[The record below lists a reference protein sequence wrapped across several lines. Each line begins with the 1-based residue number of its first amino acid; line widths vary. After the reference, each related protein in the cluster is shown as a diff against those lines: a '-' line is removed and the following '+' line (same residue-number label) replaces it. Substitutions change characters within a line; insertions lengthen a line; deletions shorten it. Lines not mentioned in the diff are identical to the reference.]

1 MIGQVEKR
9 KVNEPV
15 RIAAVAAAVGFLV
28 QAAFRWRWRWE
39 PRLGVPRGVETTR
52 GNSLWVLG
60 SLAALRYSSMCAL
73 RADGGEAGRV
83 SHLATALWRP
93 EMGNMGARRPE
104 VFGSAPTIRVLERL
118 GALWLGTLFTD
129 TGRAVPLCGA

>member
-15 RIAAVAAAVGFLV
+15 RIAAVAAAVGFFV
-28 QAAFRWRWRWE
+28 QAAFQAALA
-39 PRLGVPRGVETTR
+39 LGAP
-52 GNSLWVLG
+52 LG
-60 SLAALRYSSMCAL
+60 SASWGGTYEGQLPMGLRIASGVAVFFYVLFALIV
-73 RADGGEAGRV
+73 AGRV

-93 EMGNMGARRPE
+93 EMGNMGARRPD

-129 TGRAVPLCGA
+129 IGRAVPLCGA